1 MKRIFIFLVLA
12 SFAIGML
19 AQPPDKMS
27 YQAIVRDAGN
37 NLVINQTVGI
47 QISILC
53 GSAAGT
59 VVYTEIQTP
68 TTNENGLL
76 SIEIGGGAGF
86 ESIDWTNGPFYIKT
100 EIDPAGGTNYT
111 IIGTSQLLSVPYAFH
126 ARTAEEVT
134 GIITETDPV
143 FTSSEAANITATDI
157 TNWNN
162 KLDSY
167 TETQNLSD
175 VLIQSNDGDA
185 IQIKNIADPTEDQDA
200 ATKSYVDALQSQ
212 LIEMENMLIEGG
224 FFTVTD
230 VDGNTYSTVKICDQI
245 WMAENLRTTKYND
258 GTSIPLVTSYSEW
271 SNLGTPGYCW
281 YGNSEV
287 MFKIPYGALYNWYA
301 VNTGMLCPAGWH
313 IPNNAEWTVLTDC
326 LGGASIA
333 GGKLKEAGTE
343 HWSSP
348 NTGATNETGFT
359 ALPGAGRDEE
369 GWFDYLTLIGITGYW
384 WSSTEESS
392 MYAIYRSM
400 SYGSSIVSSGDY
412 SKKGGFSVRCV
423 KD

>member
-185 IQIKNIADPTEDQDA
+185 
-200 ATKSYVDALQSQ
+200 
-212 LIEMENMLIEGG
+212 
-224 FFTVTD
+224 
-230 VDGNTYSTVKICDQI
+230 VKICDQI